1 MVAPVPK
8 FMRQRARRLRV
19 DQTDPEA
26 VLWNALRGKQLEG
39 LKFRRQ
45 VPIGRYIV
53 DFFCPAHRL
62 VIELDGSQHQD
73 AQAYDAARTRWLA
86 TQGYTILRFPQRRH
100 PPRHRRRV
108 LPHRRHVPGPA
119 MTAFILDGRSVTA
132 RPGETLWDVARREG
146 TRIPH
151 LCHLDRPGYRPDGNC
166 RACMVEVEGERV
178 LAASCRR
185 APAEGM
191 VVRTDSERAV
201 KSREMVFELL
211 AADMPEEAV
220 DATSPFQQWLA
231 TFSIRPGRLPGTDRG
246 DVSASMPATEAP
258 LHDVSNPAIAVNLD
272 ACIAC
277 NLCVRACREVQVN
290 DVLGMGDRGHH
301 AVPVF
306 DIHDPMGLSTCVT
319 CGECVQACPTGA
331 LSEKALMDGAG
342 RTRTI
347 TAFDRSV
354 DSVCPFCGVGCQTR
368 VNVKDDRIVQV
379 EGRDGPA
386 NENRLCVKGRFGF
399 DYVRSPERL
408 TRPLV
413 RRDDAVKRADMSLD
427 FLDLHDV
434 FREASWEEAMERAA
448 SGLARIRDTHGGGAL
463 AGFGSAKGSNEE
475 AYLFQKLVRQGFGTN
490 NVDHCT
496 RLCHASSVAALLE
509 GVGSGAVS
517 APFTDALKSDC
528 ILVIGARPATNHPVA
543 ATYFKQ
549 AAKPVEEGG
558 NGARMIVMDPR
569 GQELMRHASHPV
581 RFTPGTDVAMLNALL
596 HTIIEERL
604 YDEQYV
610 QAHVDGFEALREKVK
625 DFPPEAMA
633 EVCGVPAE
641 TLRDVART
649 YARAERSIIFW
660 GMGISQ
666 HTHGTDNSRCLIA
679 LALITGHVGRP
690 GTGLHPLRG
699 QNNVQG
705 ASDAG
710 LIPMFFPDYKSVENP
725 AIRSGMEDFWGRT
738 LDPQRGLTVVE
749 IMDAVHAG
757 TMRGMY
763 IMGENPAMSD
773 PDQHHAR
780 AALARLDHLVVQDI
794 FLTETAWH
802 ADVVLPASAHAE
814 KLGTY
819 SNTNRQVQ
827 IGRPA
832 LPLPGEAR
840 QDWEIIVDLANR
852 IGCDWSY
859 DGVPAVYEEM
869 RQVMRSLDHMP
880 WERLER
886 GAVTYPVPAEGAE
899 GKAVIFDAGFPTGAN
914 GEMGRARIVP
924 ADLRAPDEVPDDEYP
939 MVLTT
944 GRVLEHW
951 HTGAMTRRADVLEE
965 IEGEAFAA
973 MNPREIARQGLEAG
987 DIVEIATRRGTITAL
1002 LRADREVADGMVFVP
1017 FCYAEAPA
1025 NRLTNPMLD
1034 PFGKIPEFKYCAAR
1048 VAPAAM
1054 REAAE

>member
-1 MVAPVPK
+1 MTSTPDNATGHAASYDGGKIAPDDAAPAPEGSVA
-8 FMRQRARRLRV
+8 F
-19 DQTDPEA
+19 T
-26 VLWNALRGKQLEG
+26 
-39 LKFRRQ
+39 
-45 VPIGRYIV
+45 
-53 DFFCPAHRL
+53 
-62 VIELDGSQHQD
+62 LDGS
-73 AQAYDAARTRWLA
+73 R
-86 TQGYTILRFPQRRH
+86 
-100 PPRHRRRV
+100 
-108 LPHRRHVPGPA
+108 
-119 MTAFILDGRSVTA
+119 VTA
-132 RPGETLWDVARREG
+132 APDESIWDVAKRHG

-151 LCHLDRPGYRPDGNC
+151 LCHLDRPGYRADGNC

-185 APAEGM
+185 KPADGM
-191 VVRTDSERAV
+191 VVTTDSERAR

-211 AADMPEEAV
+211 AADMPEQPV
-220 DATSPFQQWLA
+220 DATSPFHDWLR
-231 TFSIRPGRLPGTDRG
+231 TFSIDGSRLPGAERG
-246 DVSASMPATEAP
+246 DVSAAMPGTEAP
-258 LHDVSNPAIAVNLD
+258 LHDTSNPAIAVNLD

-290 DVLGMGDRGHH
+290 DVLGMADRGHH
-301 AVPVF
+301 ALPVF

-319 CGECVQACPTGA
+319 CGECVEACPTGA
-331 LSEKALMDGAG
+331 LTEKSLMDHAA
-342 RTRTI
+342 RERTI
-347 TAFDRSV
+347 VEFDRSV
-354 DSVCPFCGVGCQTR
+354 DSVCPFCGVGCQTT
-368 VNVKDDRIVQV
+368 VNVRDDAIVQV
-379 EGRDGPA
+379 VGRDGPA

-399 DYVRSPERL
+399 DYAQSPERL
-408 TRPLV
+408 TVPLIRREDAPKRGDIDLGPASLV
-413 RRDDAVKRADMSLD
+413 RVE
-427 FLDLHDV
+427 DV
-434 FREASWEEAMERAA
+434 FREATWEEALSLAA
-448 SGLARIRDTHGGGAL
+448 KGLTDIRDTHGPSAL
-463 AGFGSAKGSNEE
+463 SGFGSAKGSNEE

-517 APFTDALKSDC
+517 APFTDALLADC
-528 ILVIGARPATNHPVA
+528 IVIIGARPATNHPVA

-549 AAKPVEEGG
+549 AAKA
-558 NGARMIVMDPR
+558 GARMIVMDPR

-581 RFTPGTDVAMLNALL
+581 RFTPGTDVAMLNAMI
-596 HTIIEERL
+596 HTIIEEGL
-604 YDEQYV
+604 HDEQYV
-610 QAHVDGFEALREKVK
+610 QANVEGFEALRAKVA
-625 DFPPEAMA
+625 DFAPEAMA
-633 EVCGVPAE
+633 EVCGVEAE
-641 TLRDVART
+641 MLRDMART

-660 GMGISQ
+660 GMGVSQ
-666 HTHGTDNSRCLIA
+666 HTHGTDNARCLIA

-710 LIPMFFPDYKSVENP
+710 LIPMFYPDYRSVENEDV
-725 AIRSGMEDFWGRT
+725 RGRMEDAWGRA

-763 IMGENPAMSD
+763 VMGENPAMSD

-780 AALARLDHLVVQDI
+780 AALAKLDHLVVQDI

-859 DGVPAVYEEM
+859 GGVPDVYEEM
-869 RQVMRSLDHMP
+869 RSVMRSLDHMP
-880 WERLER
+880 WERLEK
-886 GAVTYPVPAEGAE
+886 GAVTYPVPSEGAE
-899 GKAVIFDAGFPTGAN
+899 GRAVLFGEGFPTGD
-914 GEMGRARIVP
+914 GRARIVP
-924 ADLRAPDEVPDDEYP
+924 ADLRAPDEMPDDEFP

-951 HTGAMTRRADVLEE
+951 HTGAMTRRADVLED

-973 MNPREIARQGLEAG
+973 MNPGEIARQGMSAG
-987 DIVEIATRRGTITAL
+987 ETIEVETRRGSIRAL

-1017 FCYAEAPA
+1017 FCFQEAPA
-1025 NRLTNPMLD
+1025 NALTNPMLD
-1034 PFGKIPEFKYCAAR
+1034 PYGKIPEFKFCAAR
-1048 VAPAAM
+1048 VGQAEM
-1054 REAAE
+1054 REAAK